1 MRANEQK
8 IAADG
13 YEVCLFPCEC
23 MKLNT
28 GRPEHDVYALDFYPV
43 TATGVPMTHMPV
55 YAPFT
60 GSIVYTGNDHN
71 CILQSSRKV
80 HTPSGLKYVRVLVA
94 HNDNPP
100 PSVGTD
106 FRQGNRYYTTG
117 DYGYSFG
124 EHLHMEYAVMD
135 STSEPLWNSS
145 GYGLYKGCHM
155 WDALYIDDTY
165 IAAGGSYDW
174 LLYGETPPTPT
185 GETKRRKFP
194 WVLYARKLRGYRA
207 NV

>member
-23 MKLNT
+23 MKLNVN
-28 GRPEHDVYALDFYPV
+28 RPEHDVYALDFFPV

-60 GSIVYTGNDHN
+60 GTIVYTGNDHN
-71 CILQSSRKV
+71 CILQSNNKV
-80 HTPSGLKYVRVLVA
+80 HTPQGLKYVRVLVA
-94 HNDNPP
+94 HSDDAP
-100 PSVGTD
+100 PSVTSE
-106 FRQGNRYYTTG
+106 FRQGFQFYTTG

-124 EHLHMEYAVMD
+124 EHLHMEYAVVD
-135 STSEPLWNSS
+135 NTSVQYWNN
-145 GYGLYKGCHM
+145 GGIGLYGGCHM
-155 WDALYIDDTY
+155 WEALYIDDTY

-174 LLYGETPPTPT
+174 LLYGDTPPTE
-185 GETKRRKFP
+185 ETKRKKFP
-194 WVLYARKLRGYRA
+194 WYLYARKLRYRA